1 MLRLPPINM
10 TMASVVHYEDFNGKR
25 VQFYGHYVSANSLFA
40 AHGVGAT
47 GGGGD
52 KRVSNWWKS
61 FMNGDLV
68 HYMSEMEGRD
78 PLREIRHGE
87 TAKFSADYFLCQSS
101 PLVIK
106 VGGAGRNGVDYLLSR
121 AAALE
126 AAAYLSAALKAWVY
140 VTMARLIQEGP
151 QAQPELRTYF
161 NRFSLFPKEN
171 LRPKHWCIFLEILPL
186 YEIIQERMKLDVAR
200 RDLIDG
206 SVGKMWAKHREGKNW
221 AVERHCMQY
230 TFPGEVQSYDIWQYH
245 NSELPWFREWL
256 TEVYEPEL
264 LFRYTK
270 NKFGE
275 FPAIALSPHYQCAD
289 RHKEEF
295 AQKKRSMKQQDKLMN
310 QLAEFK
316 AANPRAQLMLPF
328 GNPNWLSRI
337 Y

>member
-1 MLRLPPINM
+1 M
-10 TMASVVHYEDFNGKR
+10 TMTSVVHYEDFKGKR

-40 AHGVGAT
+40 AHGAGVTAS
-47 GGGGD
+47 GGD
-52 KRVSNWWKS
+52 KRVANWWSS
-61 FMNGDLV
+61 FTNAYGESELLRHMA
-68 HYMSEMEGRD
+68 EMEGRD
-78 PLREIRHGE
+78 AFREISWEKSAGI
-87 TAKFSADYFLCQSS
+87 SADYFLCQSS

-106 VGGAGRNGVDYLLSR
+106 VGGMGRKGTDYLLSR
-121 AAALE
+121 APALR
-126 AAAYLSAALKAWVY
+126 ASAYLREDLEAWVY

-206 SVGKMWAKHREGKNW
+206 SVGKMWAKHREGKDW

-256 TEVYEPEL
+256 TEIYEPEL

-328 GNPNWLSRI
+328 DNPNWLSRI